1 MNTHSMCFLI
11 VSFISR
17 FLFVPWVC
25 WCCCCCR
32 FFIVRRAP
40 YFEHRFSSELCLSL
54 YEAHNPYTLRR
65 CRKLYEKQHQI
76 RTHFIYLFI
85 YILCFTTFSA
95 KKRPSNVWIWPP
107 HNCSY
112 QLYSAPSYRHKCYV
126 RTECKRVILTVV
138 VFRYIFIYFFAFDIV
153 RCVFGQRHHKYTRAQ
168 HGKSPTIG
176 SV

>member
-1 MNTHSMCFLI
+1 MNTYSLCFLI

-76 RTHFIYLFI
+76 RTHFIYSFI
-85 YILCFTTFSA
+85 YCILLRFQRKKDHLMCEYGHRTIVATNFTAHRATDTNAMCAQSA
-95 KKRPSNVWIWPP
+95 NV
-107 HNCSY
+107 
-112 QLYSAPSYRHKCYV
+112 
-126 RTECKRVILTVV
+126 
-138 VFRYIFIYFFAFDIV
+138 
-153 RCVFGQRHHKYTRAQ
+153 
-168 HGKSPTIG
+168 
-176 SV
+176 